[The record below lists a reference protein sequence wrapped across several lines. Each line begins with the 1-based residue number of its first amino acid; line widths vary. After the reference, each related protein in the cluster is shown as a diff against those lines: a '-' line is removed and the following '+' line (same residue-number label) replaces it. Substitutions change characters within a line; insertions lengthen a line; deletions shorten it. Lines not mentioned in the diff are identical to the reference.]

1 MNSAILVFFEKHGFS
16 RFPMSKSMVLLH
28 KTKDFHV
35 FRDVPKTK
43 ESITFS
49 LILASPPMKSIEK
62 WKNSKITKV
71 EKTTPLSH
79 ETIVF
84 DDSAKCEKS
93 INPTLL
99 KV

>member
-1 MNSAILVFFEKHGFS
+1 
-16 RFPMSKSMVLLH
+16 MSKSMVLLH
-28 KTKDFHV
+28 ETIDFHV

-43 ESITFS
+43 EFNTFS
-49 LILASPPMKSIEK
+49 LILATPPMKYNEK

-79 ETIVF
+79 ETNVF
-84 DDSAKCEKS
+84 DDSTKCEKS
-93 INPTLL
+93 INTTLL